1 MFAFKILSGLRG
13 VGVEKRE
20 MPAAGGDVSGP
31 GLQLAR
37 SLQRSLPAGEAAQR
51 MLKHQLMAYICILVK
66 YCN

>member
-1 MFAFKILSGLRG
+1 
-13 VGVEKRE
+13 